1 MPSSNGGK
9 NLGAS
14 GVRWGTV
21 YGQTGEF
28 NSSLNVDG
36 YITSVG
42 TSGRG
47 APVGNIKVGHGSLY
61 NTVQT
66 DDGTSNL
73 YLQYN
78 STGAVYLGY
87 GGGTVYAGSNSGTV
101 WHAGNDGSGSGL
113 MLIR

>member
-1 MPSSNGGK
+1 M
-9 NLGAS
+9 LMDLH
-14 GVRWGTV
+14 
-21 YGQTGEF
+21 Q
-28 NSSLNVDG
+28 
-36 YITSVG
+36 
-42 TSGRG
+42 GRRYD
-47 APVGNIKVGHGSLY
+47 NLY
-61 NTVQT
+61 NSIQT

-113 MLIR
+113 DAIILMITGTIIKLDSLHGVRTYISYFPAALHQDLGQLNYYWKW